1 MVQGKRISLRSIYK
15 EEKMEL
21 EEYCHLIE
29 QALKIQNWSYMKDE
43 DEKKMIFSLNFLQN
57 GEYYTKCK
65 VIVNQFGICDMLAYL
80 PFNCP
85 KNDMTKAAG
94 LVRKI
99 TEHNY
104 PRRYATIR
112 FNFSDGTIRSSYS
125 FKIFPTM
132 TPEFIIDVFKD
143 VKDIDE
149 DIYSVLKNI
158 CKSRREKQQEP
169 FEIIASVSKKDK
181 FRLDL

>member
-80 PFNCP
+80 PLI
-85 KNDMTKAAG
+85 A
-94 LVRKI
+94 
-99 TEHNY
+99 
-104 PRRYATIR
+104 RRTI
-112 FNFSDGTIRSSYS
+112 
-125 FKIFPTM
+125 
-132 TPEFIIDVFKD
+132 
-143 VKDIDE
+143 
-149 DIYSVLKNI
+149 
-158 CKSRREKQQEP
+158 
-169 FEIIASVSKKDK
+169 
-181 FRLDL
+181 

>member
-1 MVQGKRISLRSIYK
+1 
-15 EEKMEL
+15 MEL

-29 QALKIQNWSYMKDE
+29 QAFKIQNWSYTKDE
-43 DEKKMIFSLNFLQN
+43 DEKKTTFSLNFLQN

-80 PFNCP
+80 PFNYP

-132 TPEFIIDVFKD
+132 TPEFILDIFKD

-149 DIYSVLKNI
+149 DIYGVLKNI
-158 CKSRREKQQEP
+158 CKSQREKQQEP
-169 FEIIASVSKKDK
+169 FKITASVTKKDK